1 MSGFDE
7 NKYRDY
13 HLLPGLMKIN
23 METTEGWFFQR
34 VYLYIWAIASHEL
47 SNRSIRVHNSQFID
61 SSWQF
66 MSFEIRFFFF
76 ESQNVI
82 SDKPPPPKSVL
93 IIFKIALCL
102 KDLNGFMWQSLEI
115 FNVFNALILKQIFWK
130 TKAFSKKL
138 DYHVLIEGTNI
149 SIQNR
154 PVRRQRLD
162 K

>member
-1 MSGFDE
+1 MTI
-7 NKYRDY
+7 Y
-13 HLLPGLMKIN
+13 
-23 METTEGWFFQR
+23 
-34 VYLYIWAIASHEL
+34 EL
-47 SNRSIRVHNSQFID
+47 WNSI
-61 SSWQF
+61 
-66 MSFEIRFFFF
+66 FFF

-93 IIFKIALCL
+93 IIFKIALRL